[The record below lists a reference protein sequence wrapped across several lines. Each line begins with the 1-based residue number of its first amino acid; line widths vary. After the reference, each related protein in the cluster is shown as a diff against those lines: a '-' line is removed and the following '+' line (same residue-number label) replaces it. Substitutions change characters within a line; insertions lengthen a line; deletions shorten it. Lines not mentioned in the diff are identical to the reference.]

1 MKSFKKEYS
10 TSDRERTMDLSNVT
24 NHSEYHPKVSAAL
37 TIKNY
42 DVYFLMLNVVLLY
55 CEY

>member
-1 MKSFKKEYS
+1 MKSFKKSIPLQIGKERW
-10 TSDRERTMDLSNVT
+10 TSQMLIILNTI
-24 NHSEYHPKVSAAL
+24 KVSAAL

-42 DVYFLMLNVVLLY
+42 DVYFFDVKMLYYY

>member
-10 TSDRERTMDLSNVT
+10 TSDRERTMDFSNVT